1 MTDQWEDRG
10 GICQRGLRVCAH
22 TLGAQDNWLFS
33 PHIKYPPGSTTLGG
47 GLPTEIYLKVSFRFT
62 QCSGAC
68 VNNFADLYRYDTN
81 SIASESVRTD
91 RNNYLSTPLFGTGTE
106 MTTSRLDQTGSSG
119 TVSDTRTLAIT
130 SPSSSRTN
138 GFHFGIRD
146 SGNCGQINR
155 IYFYYTPCKKRQDG
169 LVNYPEL
176 VRAPSGSLPNEGMA
190 CCAPNSHPTT
200 SLTFRALSAI
210 DGTTGDERCERNVR
224 CECDAGYRLIMNADG
239 THRCEG
245 ILLSNC
251 FHACNSFSTIE
262 CPSGTYRSLTD
273 DQGTCLDCPM
283 NTAMDVE
290 GAAICSCLD
299 EFFRDE
305 QTNEGPEVKCT
316 SEFKENSCISIL
328 TVFRPEF
335 PCSSK

>member
-1 MTDQWEDRG
+1 MADQWENRG
-10 GICQRGLRVCAH
+10 GICQRGLRVCGY
-22 TLGAQDNWLFS
+22 TLGAQDNWVFS

-47 GLPTEIYLKVSFRFT
+47 GLPTEIYFNVSFRFT
-62 QCSGAC
+62 QCSDAC
-68 VNNFADLYRYDTN
+68 VNNSVDLYRYDTN

-106 MTTSRLDQTGSSG
+106 MTTSRLDQSGSST
-119 TVSDTRTLAIT
+119 TVSDTRTLTIT

-155 IYFYYTPCKKRQDG
+155 IFFYYTPCKKRQDG
-169 LVNYPEL
+169 LVIYPEL
-176 VRAPSGSLPNEGMA
+176 VRAPSGSPPNEGMA

-224 CECDAGYRLIMNADG
+224 CECDAGYKLIMNADG

-245 ILLSNC
+245 ILLSIV
-251 FHACNSFSTIE
+251 FMHAIYF
-262 CPSGTYRSLTD
+262 
-273 DQGTCLDCPM
+273 
-283 NTAMDVE
+283 
-290 GAAICSCLD
+290 
-299 EFFRDE
+299 
-305 QTNEGPEVKCT
+305 
-316 SEFKENSCISIL
+316 
-328 TVFRPEF
+328 
-335 PCSSK
+335 